1 MDICLPVLK
10 ESNKSRFDSNSVKN
24 SVLNISHITF
34 RDSRVHNFSDNLSR
48 NSCIKG
54 FFVTFRVLMV
64 SSTAAGVIVQIID
77 VLAFP
82 PSEDCKIRV
91 SLESRNGMKLKK
103 ATCKCDRL
111 Q

>member
-1 MDICLPVLK
+1 
-10 ESNKSRFDSNSVKN
+10 
-24 SVLNISHITF
+24 
-34 RDSRVHNFSDNLSR
+34 
-48 NSCIKG
+48 
-54 FFVTFRVLMV
+54 MV

-91 SLESRNGMKLKK
+91 SLESRNGMKLKRAK
-103 ATCKCDRL
+103 CKCNRL